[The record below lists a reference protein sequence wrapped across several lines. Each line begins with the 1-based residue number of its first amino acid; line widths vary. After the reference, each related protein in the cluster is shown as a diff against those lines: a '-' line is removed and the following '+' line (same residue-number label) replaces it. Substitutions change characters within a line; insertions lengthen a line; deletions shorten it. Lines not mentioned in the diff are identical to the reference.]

1 MFELTTGL
9 MSGRPSLSGHLQTSC
24 PWQKSPVVLHHGAFL
39 QFVPDGVCV
48 IGTGCLEKLLKVV
61 SGLLRLAL
69 EIMLSSSD
77 ELLIRVANILVV
89 VTLIVAGGDRDSLGP

>member
-1 MFELTTGL
+1 VAGL
-9 MSGRPSLSGHLQTSC
+9 PCLVTFRLLAPG
-24 PWQKSPVVLHHGAFL
+24 KSPHGNVVLHHSAFL